1 MFSKL
6 DLNQADNQLKLAP
19 ESRYITTFST
29 HLELMQF
36 RRLNFGMSSAVEIFH
51 NTIRET
57 LEGIN
62 GVLNISDDILA
73 HCKTQEAHDQTLR
86 TVFLRLRERG
96 LTLNKNKCKY
106 RKKKV
111 EFFGYVFSDED
122 I

>member
-1 MFSKL
+1 
-6 DLNQADNQLKLAP
+6 
-19 ESRYITTFST
+19 
-29 HLELMQF
+29 MQF

-62 GVLNISDDILA
+62 GVLNISDNILA